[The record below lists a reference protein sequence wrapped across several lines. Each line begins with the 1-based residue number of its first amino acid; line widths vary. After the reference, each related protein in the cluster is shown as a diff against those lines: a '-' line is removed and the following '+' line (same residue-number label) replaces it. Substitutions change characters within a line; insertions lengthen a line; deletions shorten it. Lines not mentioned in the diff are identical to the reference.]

1 MGEPSRPGEDDRPEE
16 SSRPV
21 ALEETFTRVVD
32 EGRRRLSR
40 PWLPL
45 VATGL
50 VGGVDIVTGVLA
62 LLLVEDAMTGSP
74 GKELVAGLAF
84 AVGFVALT
92 MAGSELFTEDFLIPV
107 MTVVARQAT
116 YRELIRLWSVTLAAN
131 LAAGWI
137 LTYIVD
143 IGFPRLHPTAVEAG
157 ARYIDLG
164 ITWRALALAVLAGA
178 VMTLMTWM
186 QHSTTSPGVKLAP
199 AVTTGFLLGGGGL
212 NHAVVSSLLIFA
224 GLQAGHAP
232 YGYADWAGAAALAAA
247 GNMVGGILL
256 VTTLRLA
263 QVPRK
268 LADHRADSAADHTVR
283 PEEPDA

>member
-1 MGEPSRPGEDDRPEE
+1 MGGEPEPGGQDRAKEA
-16 SSRPV
+16 SRPV

-45 VATGL
+45 IATGL

-62 LLLVEDAMTGSP
+62 LLLVQEAMAASP
-74 GKELVAGLAF
+74 LSELVAGLAF
-84 AVGFVALT
+84 SVGFIALT

-107 MTVVARQAT
+107 MTVIARQAT

-137 LTYIVD
+137 LTYIVI
-143 IGFPRLHPTAVEAG
+143 IGYPRLHPTAIEAG
-157 ARYIDLG
+157 SSFIELG
-164 ITWRALALAVLAGA
+164 TTWRALALAVLAGV
-178 VMTLMTWM
+178 VMTLLTWT
-186 QHSTTSPGVKLAP
+186 QHSSTSPGVKLVP
-199 AVTTGFLLGGGGL
+199 AVTTGFLLGGGVL
-212 NHAVVSSLLIFA
+212 NHVVVGSLLIFA
-224 GLQAGHAP
+224 GLQTGHAP
-232 YGYADWAGAAALAAA
+232 YGYADWAGTAALAAA
-247 GNMVGGILL
+247 GNMLGGILL

-268 LADHRADSAADHTVR
+268 LADHRAASAADETVR
-283 PEEPDA
+283 PGDSGS

>member
-1 MGEPSRPGEDDRPEE
+1 MGTRPGEDDRPKE

-62 LLLVEDAMTGSP
+62 LLLVEDAMAGSP

-143 IGFPRLHPTAVEAG
+143 IGFPRLPPTAVEAG

-164 ITWRALALAVLAGA
+164 ATWRALALAILAGV

-186 QHSTTSPGVKLAP
+186 QHSSTSPGVKLVP

-224 GLQAGHAP
+224 GLQTGHAP

-268 LADHRADSAADHTVR
+268 LADRRAESAADHTVR